1 MAATHAPLLRLALF
15 IYSLF
20 ALRAWAQE
28 PEISL
33 LGNEMDKNREYQCV
47 ASCFQLSGQ
56 GQQTAAKSMV
66 PECVVDYRS
75 ISSDCN
81 EPTKNL
87 GLIVLDSGRYWVS
100 SEKKNWH
107 EASRICRTYSM
118 QLAGLETKEE
128 IQAVAEK
135 AFVNDTAPPVEGFWM
150 SLCDLV
156 EDGKW
161 YWAHSGEDLT
171 YSQWDSGEPND
182 VNKVPQRCV
191 EVKMTTDKSFKWAD
205 RDCMDERKFI
215 CEMPEICYR
224 QYCNTS

>member
-1 MAATHAPLLRLALF
+1 MASIALRLACLHLAF
-15 IYSLF
+15 L
-20 ALRAWAQE
+20 LVGAQE

-33 LGNEMDKNREYQCV
+33 MGNEMDKNREYQCV
-47 ASCFQLSGQ
+47 ASCFKLNDQ
-56 GQQTAAKSMV
+56 GNKNTGKSMV

-75 ISSDCN
+75 ISLDCH

-87 GLIVLDSGRYWVS
+87 GLIVMDFGRYWIS
-100 SEKKNWH
+100 SDKKNWH

-118 QLAGLETKEE
+118 QLAGLETKDE
-128 IQAVAEK
+128 IQSVAEK
-135 AFVNDTAPPVEGFWM
+135 AYVNDTSPPAEGYWM

-171 YSQWDSGEPND
+171 YSQWDAGEPND
-182 VNKVPQRCV
+182 VGKVPQRCV
-191 EVKMTTDKSFKWAD
+191 ELKMASDKSFKWAD

-215 CEMPEICYR
+215 CEMPEICFR
-224 QYCNTS
+224 QYCNAS